1 MVERSNKKE
10 VNEQTQASFEIS
22 RELWQRFQAKCV
34 DQGSTT
40 TQVLIQLIVK
50 YLEET
55 DTNRLRIS
63 SQSLSQI
70 IDRLL
75 TEKVR
80 EFVENYLAQN
90 LESHVLNHLEHRLER
105 LIQQTIEHRLKSSVN
120 EAPDPS
126 PIPEQ
131 PPPTSPQEKSAVTTL
146 KTAKELGEILG
157 VSAPYITTLNR
168 IGELQQRGWED
179 SGQRRGKTIL
189 YKPID

>member
-1 MVERSNKKE
+1 MVERSNEKE
-10 VNEQTQASFEIS
+10 VNERTRASFEIS

-34 DQGSTT
+34 DRGSTT
-40 TQVLIQLIVK
+40 TQVLIELIVN

-55 DTNRLRIS
+55 DTNYFQIS
-63 SQSLSQI
+63 SQSPSQVI
-70 IDRLL
+70 EQLL

-80 EFVENYLAQN
+80 EFVEDYLRQN
-90 LESHVLNHLEHRLER
+90 LESHLLNHLETRLER
-105 LIQQTIEHRLKSSVN
+105 LIQQTIEHHLKSSVN
-120 EAPDPS
+120 QAPDPS
-126 PIPEQ
+126 PTPEQ
-131 PPPTSPQEKSAVTTL
+131 PPPTSPEEKSTVTTL